1 MAASVSTENVQGN
14 AGIASAAKDKP
25 RPRPKF
31 KAENEYDRCVA
42 CGVCVKVCPK
52 DAISIYKGCYAVV
65 DEEQCIGC
73 GICEK
78 NCPAGVMHKVLR

>member
-1 MAASVSTENVQGN
+1 MAASVFTGNVQGN

-25 RPRPKF
+25 RPRPKY
-31 KAENEYDRCVA
+31 KAENEHDRCVA

-78 NCPAGVMHKVLR
+78 NCPAGVMYKVLR

>member
-1 MAASVSTENVQGN
+1 MAVSVSTGNVQGN
-14 AGIASAAKDKP
+14 AGIGSAAKDKP

-31 KAENEYDRCVA
+31 KAENEQDRCVA

>member
-1 MAASVSTENVQGN
+1 MAASVSTGNVQGN

-31 KAENEYDRCVA
+31 KAENEHDCCVA